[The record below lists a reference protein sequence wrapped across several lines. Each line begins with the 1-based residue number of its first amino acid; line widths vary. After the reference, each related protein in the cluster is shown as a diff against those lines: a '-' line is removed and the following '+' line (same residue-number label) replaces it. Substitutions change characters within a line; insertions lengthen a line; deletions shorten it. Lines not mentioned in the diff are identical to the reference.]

1 MKSSSRTPLKPS
13 PPKTTSVSAP
23 NQFLWALIGV
33 LLTIGGTFIEA
44 HVTTNPPWT
53 WSERGIATGS
63 LGVYCQVA
71 AVLLTGCLGG
81 RNAGILSQIAYI
93 FIGLFWLPVFSQG
106 GKLAYVMEPTFGYIL
121 GFIPAAGVCGWLAF
135 KYVLTLE
142 SLAFSAFCGLLVVH
156 LCGILYLTAMALLN
170 KLSLDGLTLGAAIAL
185 YTFGPFVGQLALV
198 CGVALLAYSLR
209 RILFY

>member
-1 MKSSSRTPLKPS
+1 
-13 PPKTTSVSAP
+13 
-23 NQFLWALIGV
+23 
-33 LLTIGGTFIEA
+33 
-44 HVTTNPPWT
+44 
-53 WSERGIATGS
+53 
-63 LGVYCQVA
+63 
-71 AVLLTGCLGG
+71 
-81 RNAGILSQIAYI
+81 
-93 FIGLFWLPVFSQG
+93 
-106 GKLAYVMEPTFGYIL
+106 MEPTFGYIL